1 MYRSPTTTAQPGQT
15 LAVNLD
21 VDVFCLILKC
31 LSSAGLLQMRL
42 ASQFAEQESTKEF
55 LARPV
60 WMPRTRRLGAFC
72 KFVLA
77 PGRPDRPSYL
87 QALYILN
94 LPNRVWYIPED
105 GKAFHKVLTRCTNL
119 RTLHLRWCD
128 RLLMEQPS
136 LERTIAMLP
145 KLTHLFVS
153 RHGKTVQPIL
163 LGMAMNMRT
172 SLCSLHLAVDEDVSS
187 TRDVLKGLASVHD
200 HLESLTLQFT
210 IFTVPDTPFVTI
222 CTLNLVVPR
231 WLALPPL
238 CDLYST
244 FPSVRELRLDY
255 LPEPDLS
262 TTMSN
267 SPALSGHDGRRCWRS
282 LDLLRAPTELTH
294 ALGITCPVRH
304 LVVEASG
311 EYKLGPT
318 RLIPLQEM
326 IAEHI
331 SRLHPR
337 KLTLPLYGIASTTIR
352 EVRPGVLLHD
362 SGNSGV
368 TYILLKAS
376 LMLLRREMQ
385 IFTVSIVP
393 RAVWSSKWAVFN
405 DFVSR
410 SVPLRCCTPR
420 A

>member
-21 VDVFCLILKC
+21 VDVFCLILKF

-60 WMPRTRRLGAFC
+60 WVAWSPKIGSFC

-119 RTLHLRWCD
+119 RTLHLRWC
-128 RLLMEQPS
+128 
-136 LERTIAMLP
+136 
-145 KLTHLFVS
+145 
-153 RHGKTVQPIL
+153 
-163 LGMAMNMRT
+163 
-172 SLCSLHLAVDEDVSS
+172 LHLAVDEDVSS

-267 SPALSGHDGRRCWRS
+267 SPALSRHDGRRCWRS

-385 IFTVSIVP
+385 IFTASIVP
-393 RAVWSSKWAVFN
+393 RAVWSSKCAVFN

-410 SVPLRCCTPR
+410 NVPLRCCTPR